1 MWTIRE
7 LYVRTIEK
15 LADVGGRSK
24 AEQAMDEFCNAPK
37 LKVSIIE
44 KRRSSGDLGSP
55 LSLRSPQ

>member
-7 LYVRTIEK
+7 MYVRTIER
-15 LADVGGRSK
+15 LADVEVPK
-24 AEQAMDEFCNAPK
+24 IEQATDEFCNAPK

>member
-1 MWTIRE
+1 M
-7 LYVRTIEK
+7 YVRTIEK